1 MGDSIIKDISSIE
14 GVTVR
19 AFPGATIGK
28 LAVLFSNGAISLE
41 NSDYLIIHVGTNNIG
56 KRDSF
61 DHIISDFANM
71 IAIIRGCKP
80 SIRIVI
86 SGILPRPVDHAVTDT
101 MIKKVNNFLR
111 LTMSSDLNF
120 KFISTYKAVS
130 KFGTYR
136 RYLFA
141 KLDNGLHLNTEGS
154 NRLRHFFLRVIST
167 ID

>member
-1 MGDSIIKDISSIE
+1 ME
-14 GVTVR
+14 N
-19 AFPGATIGK
+19 
-28 LAVLFSNGAISLE
+28 FSQGSISLD

-71 IAIIRGCKP
+71 IAIVRRSKP
-80 SIRIVI
+80 SIRIII
-86 SGILPRPVDHAVTDT
+86 SGILPRPVDHTVTDT
-101 MIKKVNNFLR
+101 MIKKVNNYLR

-120 KFISTYKAVS
+120 KFVCTYKAVS
-130 KFGTYR
+130 KFGTYC

-167 ID
+167 VD